1 MIEYWILLALLALF
15 LYGTGQVVSKSSL
28 NSISSMNY
36 ILISAV
42 VTMPMYLVLMIGYLY
57 KSGGWQGGF
66 TYTMYGLLSVSF
78 GLAGYYTFLEAL
90 KSGPVSIVG
99 SITAAYPVM
108 TVIVAITLLGEVLG
122 LLQGIGVAVILVG
135 IVALSYSNETDEGIS
150 GISRRCLLLSM
161 ITFFLWGLW
170 TIFIKV
176 ALEELH
182 VAAYLGL
189 YIFATPTITAVYLH
203 YRKSAGEQIVPKWSL
218 GVKLAVIAICIG
230 QTAFFCEVYAADTGP
245 ASIVFPLVAA
255 YPVLTVLFAMAFLR
269 ERLSRLDL
277 TFVLMVIFGI
287 VLVSTI

>member
-1 MIEYWILLALLALF
+1 MIEYWILLALVALF
-15 LYGTGQVVSKSSL
+15 LYGMSQVVNKSSL
-28 NSISSMNY
+28 NSISAANY

-42 VTMPMYLVLMIGYLY
+42 ATMPMYLVLMIGYLY

-66 TYTMYGLLSVSF
+66 SYTIYGLLSVSF
-78 GLAGYYTFLEAL
+78 GLTGYYTFLEAL

-108 TVIVAITLLGEVLG
+108 TVIVAITLLSEVLN
-122 LLQGIGVAVILVG
+122 LFQGVGVAVILIG
-135 IVALSYSNETDEGIS
+135 MVALSYSNESDQGIS
-150 GISRRCLLLSM
+150 GISRKCLVLSI

-176 ALEELH
+176 SLEDLH

-189 YIFATPTITAVYLH
+189 YIFATPTITAIYLY
-203 YRKSAGEQIVPKWSL
+203 YRKLPGEKIVPNWSL
-218 GVKLAVIAICIG
+218 GVKLSVIAICIG
-230 QTAFFCEVYAADTGP
+230 QIAFFCEVYAADTGP

-287 VLVSTI
+287 VLVSTV